1 MSASAHAELER
12 LVPLAQRR
20 TNQVYVAPEELVFP
34 NRGGGQ
40 PPSGAVTY
48 INDDQQLEH
57 FLANCK
63 EVDKLERKAASGN
76 VLRQALNASSLTLP
90 FVKVDL
96 AKWNLQN
103 KVSPNALG
111 HYDYVVVR
119 EDHVRDVRIAELL
132 EFYCRTPALRQPQI
146 VFIPNAVQTDLPTRL
161 QYANPAVT
169 VVDLADARRRPL
181 ALPRSAPT
189 SLLDFS
195 DLYESR
201 CFERAGAVSAFDA
214 TAWLAGAGGLPELLV
229 LGTRVRARMLTAER
243 HHVEADVDGLLRRL
257 DSMIDGARE
266 GEVETLLHL
275 RVSALLQKLF
285 CSEDPRHLTEAIA
298 LASAL
303 GDELGLAACLR
314 YAEFLDVH
322 PALADHMYRRA
333 EQTFRDHGAYDLA
346 IYCANNRLVAGNTG
360 RLPEASAFESLLA
373 EIGEDRPAL
382 YRRHDILYNAGVRH
396 LLDGR
401 LDAAFAIFDGP
412 DLAEGRPLVV
422 AASQLARL
430 ICRQLAGA
438 GSHASEAMSLVDYVL
453 DAVPRSNRWHIN
465 NLLLNTLV
473 LVRAQPG
480 LQADVA
486 ARAAGVLDLGQ
497 NGDVRDVFE
506 ENLRLAALVGL
517 ADAAPD
523 RRISGPFGDFQAR
536 FGFALPYF
544 FIWS

>member
-1 MSASAHAELER
+1 MGGTVHAELER

-20 TNQVYVAPEELVFP
+20 TNQVYVAPETLLFP
-34 NRGGGQ
+34 ARGGGGQ
-40 PPSGAVTY
+40 AAGAVTY
-48 INDDQQLEH
+48 INDDQQLEN
-57 FLANCK
+57 FLDDCK
-63 EVDKLERKAASGN
+63 VVDKLERKAASGN
-76 VLRQALNASSLTLP
+76 VLRNAVNASSITLP

-111 HYDYVVVR
+111 HYDYVVIR

-146 VFIPNAVQTDLPTRL
+146 VFIPNAEESDLPTRL
-161 QYANPAVT
+161 RYANPAVT
-169 VVDLADARRRPL
+169 VVDLADAGRRPL
-181 ALPRSAPT
+181 TLARSAPAT
-189 SLLDFS
+189 FLDFS

-201 CFERAGAVSAFDA
+201 CFELAGAVTTYDA
-214 TAWLAGAGGLPELLV
+214 TAWVAGAGELPQLLV
-229 LGTRVRARMLTAER
+229 LGTRVRARLLTSER
-243 HHVEADVDGLLRRL
+243 HHVEADVDGFLQRL
-257 DSMIDGARE
+257 DSMIEGARD

-333 EQTFRDHGAYDLA
+333 EQTFRNHGAHDLA
-346 IYCANNRLVAGNTG
+346 IYCANNRLVAGNAW
-360 RLPEASAFESLLA
+360 RLPEASAFEALLW

-401 LDAAFAIFDGP
+401 ADAAFKLFASADM
-412 DLAEGRPLVV
+412 AEGRPLVV
-422 AASQLARL
+422 ASARLARL
-430 ICRQLAGA
+430 ICQHLTGSTPDASDVMALA
-438 GSHASEAMSLVDYVL
+438 DYIL
-453 DAVPRSNRWHIN
+453 EAVPRSNRWHIT
-465 NLLLNTLV
+465 NLLLNLLLLV
-473 LVRAQPG
+473 QTRRALV
-480 LQADVA
+480 ADVA
-486 ARAAGVLDLGQ
+486 ARAAPALDLDQG
-497 NGDVRDVFE
+497 GDVRDVFD
-506 ENLRLAALVGL
+506 ENRRLAALAGL
-517 ADAAPD
+517 SDASPD
-523 RRISGPFGDFQAR
+523 QRIAGPFGDFQGR
-536 FGFALPYF
+536 FGFAIPYF